1 MKKTKLYIISLVAVM
16 LLLFATTSAR
26 AIPIVSLSLPSS
38 VATGVTFDVDVIADG
53 IEPLDG
59 LLAFGFNVVNPNP
72 LSITFNN
79 ATVAAP
85 FLDDSVF
92 FPVDVAGSTF
102 PSISG
107 DGILLASL
115 NFTANSVGDYSLG
128 IASDLF
134 AFEGLFTEFNMYD
147 MTTSADITVTEVA
160 SPDPVPEP
168 ATIALLGIGL
178 VGLAGT
184 AARRRRKKH
193 VVDKR

>member
-1 MKKTKLYIISLVAVM
+1 MKKTKIFIIFLAAVM
-16 LLLFATTSAR
+16 SLLFASTSAK

-38 VATGVTFDVDVIADG
+38 VETGVTFDVDVIADG
-53 IEPLDG
+53 IDPFDG

-115 NFTANSVGDYSLG
+115 NFTANSAGDYSLG

-134 AFEGLFTEFNMYD
+134 AFEGLVTEINFYD
-147 MTTSADITVTEVA
+147 MTTSENITVTE
-160 SPDPVPEP
+160 PGQPNPVPEP

-178 VGLAGT
+178 AGLAGT
-184 AARRRRKKH
+184 AARRKWKKK
-193 VVDKR
+193 VIVNR